1 MTRVIIEVKPN
12 DAARE
17 YAANTDGVEVYDD
30 RIVLDGMAQHIRD
43 AINALARIGMIEKP
57 KPPRA
62 VFFIRDPDGKR
73 HQRISDR
80 NVYAYA
86 VVSKFNRDSEIKQI
100 ADHYSSKR
108 VLMAEY
114 EWRVNCFESDDL
126 LRIKIGADL
135 LEPYDDFDD
144 FCAKWPAV
152 CVKHHEEKIKDIEGY
167 KVSFYTNIGRAE
179 RAAAALPK
187 YHYIHVATL
196 ETEQEGGKT
205 GLE

>member
-1 MTRVIIEVKPN
+1 MTRVIVEVKPN

-86 VVSKFNRDSEIKQI
+86 VVSKFNRDSVIKQFV
-100 ADHYSSKR
+100 DHYSSKKVLVEEYQRR
-108 VLMAEY
+108 VDL
-114 EWRVNCFESDDL
+114 FESDDL
-126 LRIKIGADL
+126 LRIKLGADWL
-135 LEPYDDFDD
+135 DPYDDFDD
-144 FCAKWPAV
+144 FCAKWPAK
-152 CVKHHEEKIKDIEGY
+152 CVEYHEEEIKDIEGY

-179 RAAAALPK
+179 RAAEALPK

-196 ETEQEGGKT
+196 ETEREGGNT
-205 GLE
+205 GFE